1 MIYATEFNPATLQC
15 TAKSADCGFDTIEQV
30 QVVMGIGKL
39 ITRRVL
45 LCDGVV
51 FSDFPFCVGEVS
63 QIPRVDGP
71 DITA

>member
-1 MIYATEFNPATLQC
+1 MTVYATEFNPVTLQC
-15 TAKSADCGFDTIEQV
+15 TAKSTDCGFDTIEQV

-51 FSDFPFCVGEVS
+51 FSDFPFYLGEMS
-63 QIPRVDGP
+63 PLHIDEPA
-71 DITA
+71 ITA